1 MIFVYLFFVIQEI
14 QREMQE
20 LQDKIKELNDKN
32 KEMSKAD
39 GVDRQ
44 EFADIQSELKDL
56 RTRWSALI
64 QRNNEENKR

>member
-1 MIFVYLFFVIQEI
+1 
-14 QREMQE
+14 MQG
-20 LQDKIKELNDKN
+20 LQGKIKELNDTN
-32 KEMSKAD
+32 KQMSKAE

-44 EFADIQSELKDL
+44 EFSDIQSELKEL

>member
-1 MIFVYLFFVIQEI
+1 
-14 QREMQE
+14 MQE
-20 LQDKIKELNDKN
+20 LQEKIKELNDKN